1 MAMDETL
8 CQQVKHLYEIE
19 GLNMRQITKRL
30 GIGKK
35 RVSRIIKK
43 GMLVK
48 KASDTIMKPYERL
61 IWEW

>member
-1 MAMDETL
+1 MDETL